1 MKNKKG
7 FTLVEL
13 LIVIVVIGVL
23 SAMMMLSSTEAV
35 SSAKAAKII
44 NDMTQ
49 LKKATTAWYLENHHR
64 MGQNAGG
71 VKEEF
76 GIHVNG
82 TITRFSEFIKG
93 NGQKEILKHINNDT
107 SIKLGSKNSDNTG
120 DLYIL
125 RATGKSKY
133 WYVSYYLENKPARL
147 KEKLAARA
155 KSVGLVGSDKLDD
168 DNKIETVYTNQKYV
182 DMLILSLE

>member
-1 MKNKKG
+1 MRNSNDILYKITPAREFCIKIFGCFAKNPYLC
-7 FTLVEL
+7 TQN
-13 LIVIVVIGVL
+13 VL
-23 SAMMMLSSTEAV
+23 
-35 SSAKAAKII
+35 
-44 NDMTQ
+44 
-49 LKKATTAWYLENHHR
+49 
-64 MGQNAGG
+64 
-71 VKEEF
+71 
-76 GIHVNG
+76 
-82 TITRFSEFIKG
+82 
-93 NGQKEILKHINNDT
+93 
-107 SIKLGSKNSDNTG
+107 KLGSKNSDNTG